1 MKMTQHEILQHDLT
15 EEWNAKVKIGDTVE
29 YHSYPGAEP
38 QLFTT
43 RTDASVLSDHTCVV
57 WLNGKSGCVAV
68 DACKRLGAGL
78 VDVGG

>member
-1 MKMTQHEILQHDLT
+1 MTQRKISQDELM

-29 YHSYPGAEP
+29 YHSYPGAEL

-57 WLNGKSGCVAV
+57 WLNGKSGCVTV
-68 DACKRLGAGL
+68 DACKPLRAGL
-78 VDVGG
+78 VDVEE

>member
-1 MKMTQHEILQHDLT
+1 MTQHGISQNDLT
-15 EEWNAKVKIGDTVE
+15 EEWNAKVKVGDTVE

-43 RTDASVLSDHTCVV
+43 RTAASVLSNHTPVV

-68 DACKRLGAGL
+68 DACKRLGVGL